1 MHSFNGLGLGLGN
14 LSKLSKAITRS
25 ISAENPTGEKGKGA
39 MATEGTGAYCAR
51 DLGQGWKVSPSVKIE
66 AGQTYTIA
74 DIEGPGA
81 IQHLWLS
88 GDVARKGPLSRFYI
102 LRIYWD
108 EQEQPSVECPICDF
122 FATGWGQFH
131 QINSLPVAVN
141 PNRGYNCFWQ
151 MPFRK
156 HCRITIENRHHEPIM
171 HYYQVDYTLTE
182 VDDDEAYFHAQFRR
196 TNPLPYKQPYTIV
209 DGIKGMGHYVGTSIA
224 WGVNNNGWWGEGE
237 IKFFID
243 GDTNYPTICGTGTE
257 DYFGGAYNWDVN
269 GQYVPYS
276 TPFMGMQVIR
286 PDGTYQSQQRFSMY
300 RWHIMDPIRFQ
311 KDLRVTIQA
320 LGWRNG
326 GRYLPLQDDISSV
339 AYWYQTLPTNPFPPL
354 PDKDYMEII

>member
-1 MHSFNGLGLGLGN
+1 MYNFNGLGLGLGN
-14 LSKLSKAITRS
+14 LSKISKAITRS

-51 DLGQGWKVSPSVKIE
+51 YLGQGWKVSPSVKIE
-66 AGQTYTIA
+66 AGQIYTIA

-88 GDVARKGPLSRFYI
+88 GDVARKGPFGRFYI

-108 EQEQPSVECPICDF
+108 GQKQPSVECPISDF
-122 FATGWGQFH
+122 FAAGWGQFH

-156 HCRITIENRHHEPIM
+156 HCKITIENRHHEPII

-209 DGIKGMGHYVGTSIA
+209 DGIKGMGHYVGTSVA

-243 GDTNYPTICGTGTE
+243 GDTDYPTICGTGTE
-257 DYFGGAYNWDVN
+257 DYF
-269 GQYVPYS
+269 
-276 TPFMGMQVIR
+276 
-286 PDGTYQSQQRFSMY
+286 
-300 RWHIMDPIRFQ
+300 
-311 KDLRVTIQA
+311 
-320 LGWRNG
+320 WRS
-326 GRYLPLQDDISSV
+326 I
-339 AYWYQTLPTNPFPPL
+339 
-354 PDKDYMEII
+354 